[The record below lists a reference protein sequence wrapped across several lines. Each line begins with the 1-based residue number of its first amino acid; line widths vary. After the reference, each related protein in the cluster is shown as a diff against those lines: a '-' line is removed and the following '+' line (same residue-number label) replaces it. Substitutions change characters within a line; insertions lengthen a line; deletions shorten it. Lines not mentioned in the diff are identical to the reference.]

1 MPNMPK
7 EIPSIELLVTKQIEQ
22 FIPVLREVELGDRFL
37 LAMLHWCEI
46 GQRSTPLDLWH
57 VFLVQHTGE
66 TVGVTGLYRQPGM
79 SKDVG
84 WIGWFGIRPRFRRQG
99 YGTRAIKRLTAIA
112 REVACKELW
121 VYTGSADKVAI
132 EFYQRLGFAVVGF
145 ARECARGQTMDD
157 SDVVLKRAIQS
168 SD

>member
-1 MPNMPK
+1 MPK
-7 EIPSIELLVTKQIEQ
+7 KIPSIELLETKQIEQ

-57 VFLVQHTGE
+57 VFLVQRAGE
-66 TVGVTGLYRQPGM
+66 TAGVIGLYRQPGM

-84 WIGWFGIRPRFRRQG
+84 WIGWFGICPRYRRQRCG
-99 YGTRAIKRLTAIA
+99 SGAIKRLTAIA
-112 REVACKELW
+112 REAACKELW
-121 VYTGSADKVAI
+121 VYTGSTDKVAI
-132 EFYQRLGFAVVGF
+132 EFYQRLGFAVVGV